1 MLYEGTR
8 DFIKSYARMGFDP
21 EETVKSEVKK
31 NALPK
36 YLTVFEKVSITLKS
50 PHSTT
55 RICSVFVVQQA
66 YSLKLTQLFTVIL
79 DSGLVNFG
87 QVVCV
92 II

>member
-36 YLTVFEKVSITLKS
+36 YLTVFEKVSITVKLQVHT
-50 PHSTT
+50 PLHG
-55 RICSVFVVQQA
+55 FVLYLLYNKHIA
-66 YSLKLTQLFTVIL
+66 
-79 DSGLVNFG
+79 
-87 QVVCV
+87 
-92 II
+92 